1 MGKLGFD
8 IVVKDL
14 KEKERLFCQE
24 AIANYTTLKD
34 VIWHGDQYRL
44 ADPHEGSVAAIQ
56 YLDEKQSNGVL
67 FNYLVSSRYGESS
80 KLPIRLKGL
89 DPVKRYRLKEINL
102 YPGVATT
109 IPDNITFTG
118 EFLMT
123 IGFNPQLNGQ
133 RTSVVIQIN
142 EAP

>member
-1 MGKLGFD
+1 MIFSVWLGFKRD
-8 IVVKDL
+8 VLCTKTNGL
-14 KEKERLFCQE
+14 YENERSP
-24 AIANYTTLKD
+24 
-34 VIWHGDQYRL
+34 G
-44 ADPHEGSVAAIQ
+44 
-56 YLDEKQSNGVL
+56 
-67 FNYLVSSRYGESS
+67 LVNRYGESS
-80 KLPIRLKGL
+80 KLPVRLKGL
-89 DPVKRYRLKEINL
+89 DPAKRYQLKEINL

-123 IGFNPQLNGQ
+123 IGFNPQLNLQ